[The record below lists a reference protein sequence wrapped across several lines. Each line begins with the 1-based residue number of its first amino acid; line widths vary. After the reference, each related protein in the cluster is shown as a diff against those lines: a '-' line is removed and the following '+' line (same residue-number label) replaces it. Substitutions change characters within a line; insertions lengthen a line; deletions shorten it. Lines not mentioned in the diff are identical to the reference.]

1 MFGSKKKFDALDP
14 PPAALSEGGQE
25 VLRAVIVNQGLH
37 VSLRR
42 SFDEPGTWGIML
54 ADIAR
59 HASRIYA
66 SETELSED
74 QALDQIRSL
83 FNAELDR
90 PTDLGTTSARN

>member
-1 MFGSKKKFDALDP
+1 MFRSKKKFDAMEP

-25 VLRAVIVNQGLH
+25 VLRAVIVNQALH

-42 SFDEPGTWGIML
+42 SFDEPGTWGIIL

-66 SETELSED
+66 AEMALSED

-83 FNAELDR
+83 FDAELDR